1 MKVNLRIFL
10 PTIPEIIGRKEL
22 EVEFIGETI
31 NDLIDHLVAK
41 YGKKVEQTLYD
52 EEGKLDPLVQVL
64 HNGETWINNDELNT
78 VLQEGDEIVL
88 MMMLAGG

>member
-10 PTIPEIIGRKEL
+10 PMLSEILGRKEV

-31 NDLIDHLVAK
+31 NDLIDHLIAK
-41 YGKKVEQTLYD
+41 YGKKVMRALYD
-52 EEGKLDPLVQVL
+52 NEGKVDPMIQVL
-64 HNGETWINNDELNT
+64 LNGEIWINRDQLDT
-78 VLQEGDEIVL
+78 VLQDGDEVIL